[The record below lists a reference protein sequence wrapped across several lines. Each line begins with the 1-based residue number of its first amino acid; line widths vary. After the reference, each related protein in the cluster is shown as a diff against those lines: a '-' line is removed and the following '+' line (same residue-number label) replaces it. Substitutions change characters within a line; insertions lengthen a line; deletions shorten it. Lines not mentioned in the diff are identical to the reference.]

1 MHSISDTLLEGE
13 EFSVLMRIC
22 VSRGKDMA
30 AKDLNGFSD
39 PYARISIGGQSFTTN
54 VIPKTLNPV
63 WNATFDFSLEPQ
75 SMPNQVNLM
84 FWDKDWLTKDDFMG
98 AVDIPFDESFIWDNA
113 TPMHYDDPENKAKWY
128 KLTSRPGKSS
138 KISGEVEIKFG
149 FIDSALAPINEN
161 SRESCKR
168 IWSMLASGRNKLGLG
183 QSRIFSTD
191 HKTFS
196 LSEIPLAAGEAN
208 PTLGLRDY
216 QLDAVSSSSPA
227 STGSLSGV
235 VFMDIVSASNLPR
248 LHNVTR
254 TGFDMDPFVIVSFG
268 KYIFRTRYI
277 RHKLDPVWNAKLMF
291 RVHHDEVKFRIKY
304 SVHDWDKMSG
314 NDHVG
319 AATMEVSDLIRAA
332 AIKESSSVDSTHAEI
347 DSEGNM
353 VDPDMKEYVLKIN
366 LDSSIK
372 PATEDA
378 FLKIQAKFVSC
389 TTLRKRFWR
398 DLARAYGPDNYNG
411 LYSKLLIQTML
422 ESLGSTLSSNTID
435 GFFETCDKNPESDE
449 LTFDELFAVLEGRLL
464 GDKPKLF
471 GRSSPR
477 VNYNQEDQEI
487 YDEERPTHI
496 NVPGDSSPQALD
508 IDEPTEEDFAPQSSE
523 GEHLVRIST
532 CPICHDSSLGH
543 KRETDVITHLAV
555 CSGNDG
561 YNLDKLILGNFVTEA
576 NAQRKWITKAIKSLG
591 YGRYVVGR
599 SNANIIVQDR
609 VTGEMLEEKMPTF
622 IRLGIRLLYKSPA
635 NKIRVNKILADM
647 SRKQGIKFD
656 DPNSKRDIE
665 PFIRFHKLESQMAD
679 VLEPI
684 ENFKNFNEF
693 FYRKLKPN
701 ARVLSSPTNDNVAVS
716 VADCRMTCFQTIS
729 DATKFW
735 IKGKLFTIAKLLG
748 DELLAKKYEGGS
760 LAIFRLAP
768 QDYHRYHI
776 PVKGILS
783 EPKLIEGEYY
793 TVNPMAIRSALDV
806 YGENKRVVSTI
817 ESKEFGTVAYVA
829 IGAMMVGS
837 IVLTTKGGQA
847 VERMDEHGYFAFGG
861 STIVLLFEPNS
872 IKFDHDLVRSSKEQ
886 IEMLVKVGMSVGVST
901 RVQ

>member
-1 MHSISDTLLEGE
+1 MEYISDTLSEGVK
-13 EFSVLMRIC
+13 FPVQMCIC

-30 AKDLNGFSD
+30 PKDLNGFSD
-39 PYARISIGGQSFTTN
+39 PYARISIGGQSFTTK

-63 WNATFDFSLEPQ
+63 WDAAFNVSLEPQ
-75 SMPNQVNLM
+75 SMPNEINFV

-98 AVDIPFDESFIWDNA
+98 AVTIPFDEFSIWDNA
-113 TPMHYDDPENKAKWY
+113 TPMHYDDPDNKAKWY
-128 KLTSRPGKSS
+128 KLTSLPGKSS
-138 KISGEVEIKFG
+138 KISGEVEIKIG
-149 FIDSALAPINEN
+149 FIDYALAPVKEN
-161 SRESCKR
+161 SRESCKHV
-168 IWSMLASGRNKLGLG
+168 WSILANGRNKLGLG
-183 QSRIFSTD
+183 QTRVFSTEG
-191 HKTFS
+191 KTYS
-196 LSEIPLAAGEAN
+196 ISDIPLAAGEAN
-208 PTLGLRDY
+208 PTLGLRDS
-216 QLDAVSSSSPA
+216 QLDPVSSSPPA
-227 STGSLSGV
+227 SSSGLSGV
-235 VFMDIVSASNLPR
+235 VFMDIVSASNLPK

-268 KYIFRTRYI
+268 KSIYRTRYI
-277 RHKLDPVWNAKLMF
+277 RHKLDPVWNAKLVF
-291 RVHHDEVKFRIKY
+291 KVHHDEVKYRIKY

-314 NDHVG
+314 NDHIGV
-319 AATMEVSDLIRAA
+319 ATMEVSDLIQAA
-332 AIKESSSVDSTHAEI
+332 AKDSSSVDLTHPEI
-347 DSEGNM
+347 DVEGNN
-353 VDPDMKEYVLKIN
+353 VDPDMKENVLKIN
-366 LDSSIK
+366 LESYIK
-372 PATEDA
+372 PEEDA
-378 FLKIQAKFVSC
+378 FLKIRAKFVSC

-398 DLARAYGPDNYNG
+398 DLARTCGPDNYNG
-411 LYSKLLIQTML
+411 LYSKLLVQTML

-435 GFFETCDKNPESDE
+435 GFFEEYDKNPESDE
-449 LTFDELFAVLEGRLL
+449 LTLDELFEVLESRLL

-471 GRSSPR
+471 GRLSPR
-477 VNYNQEDQEI
+477 VNYNQEDQEER
-487 YDEERPTHI
+487 YDEERPFRKNTSRD
-496 NVPGDSSPQALD
+496 PSPQAMD
-508 IDEPTEEDFAPQSSE
+508 IDEPTEEDFAPQPSE

-543 KRETDVITHLAV
+543 KRETDVVTHLAV
-555 CSGNDG
+555 CSGTNG
-561 YNLDKLILGNFVTEA
+561 YNLDKLILGDFVTEA
-576 NAQRKWITKAIKSLG
+576 NAQRKWITKAVKSLG

-609 VTGEMLEEKMPTF
+609 VTGEMLEERMPTF

-635 NKIRVNKILADM
+635 NKIRVTKILADM
-647 SRKQGIKFD
+647 SKKQGIKFD
-656 DPNSKRDIE
+656 DPKSKRDIE
-665 PFIRFHKLESQMAD
+665 PFIRFHKLESQMME

-684 ENFKNFNEF
+684 ENFKSFNEF

-716 VADCRMTCFQTIS
+716 PADCRMICFQTIS

-735 IKGKLFTIAKLLG
+735 IKGKQFTVARLLG

-768 QDYHRYHI
+768 QDYHRFHI

-783 EPKLIEGEYY
+783 EPKQIDGEYY
-793 TVNPMAIRSALDV
+793 TVNPMAIRSGLDV

-817 ESKEFGTVAYVA
+817 ESQEFGTVAFVA

-837 IVLTTKGGQA
+837 IILTTKGGQA

-861 STIVLLFEPNS
+861 STIVLLFEPSS
-872 IKFDHDLVRSSKEQ
+872 IKFEHDLVRSSKEQ